1 MGCALPMLLPSI
13 EARSCWHFERRESV
27 NRIDRLTAI
36 LLLLQGKK
44 RTAGEIAQHFEISRR
59 TVLRDIAALCEMGI
73 PITTELGAAGGYTL
87 PSDYSLPPLAL
98 TLHEAFLLRLALS
111 SLSQLGATPFKQAR
125 ESLLAKVQTLL
136 PRHED
141 ENLEQFTQTLSLD
154 IPTRAYPTPFLDQ
167 LLENARTRRWI
178 VAAYRSEKGVSRQT
192 LLPTHLRS
200 EAGLWYCEAYS
211 YERQATRVYR
221 VDRFLEVKTALEP
234 PRMQPPAMPVH
245 HVHPSFPEIH
255 IHLTARGVLRLER
268 EPHLIA
274 HIQRTEVEEGLLRLR
289 LQPEEYD
296 WLIRILLSLGT
307 DAKVLAPDTLRARLQ
322 QKAQEIADSYKN
334 G

>member
-1 MGCALPMLLPSI
+1 M
-13 EARSCWHFERRESV
+13 

-36 LLLLQGKK
+36 LLLLQAKK
-44 RTAGEIAQHFEISRR
+44 RTAGEIAQHFEVSRR
-59 TVLRDIAALCEMGI
+59 TVLRDIEALCEMGI
-73 PITTELGAAGGYTL
+73 PIATELGATGGYTL

-98 TLHEAFLLRLALS
+98 TLQEALLLRLALS

-125 ESLLAKVQTLL
+125 ASFLAKVQTLL
-136 PRHED
+136 PRR
-141 ENLEQFTQTLSLD
+141 ENESLEQFTQTLSLA
-154 IPTRAYPTPFLDQ
+154 IPTHAYPTPFLDH
-167 LLENARTRRWI
+167 LLENARARRWV
-178 VAAYRSEKGVSRQT
+178 VAAYRSEKGVSWQT

-234 PRMQPPAMPVH
+234 PQIQLPDMPVH

-274 HIQRTEVEEGLLRLR
+274 RVQRTEAGEGSLRLHLR
-289 LQPEEYD
+289 PEEYD
-296 WLIRILLSLGT
+296 WLVHILLSLGT
-307 DAKVLAPDTLRARLQ
+307 DAKVLAPDTLRAHLQ
-322 QKAQEIADSYKN
+322 QQAQDIADFYKN

>member
-1 MGCALPMLLPSI
+1 
-13 EARSCWHFERRESV
+13 V

-59 TVLRDIAALCEMGI
+59 TALRDIEALCEMGI
-73 PITTELGAAGGYTL
+73 PITTALGASGGYTL

-98 TLHEAFLLRLALS
+98 TLHEALLLRLALS
-111 SLSQLGATPFKQAR
+111 SLSQLGATPFKQEC

-136 PRHED
+136 PRSEN
-141 ENLEQFTQTLSLD
+141 ENLEQFAQTLSLD
-154 IPTRAYPTPFLDQ
+154 IPTHAYPTPFLDH
-167 LLENARTRRWI
+167 LLESARARRW
-178 VAAYRSEKGVSRQT
+178 VVGTYRSEKGVSRQT
-192 LLPTHLRS
+192 LLPTHLRSEAGLWYCEAYSS

-234 PRMQPPAMPVH
+234 PQMQPPTAPIH

-268 EPHLIA
+268 EPYLIA
-274 HIQRTEVEEGLLRLR
+274 HVQPTEAGEGSLSLHLR
-289 LQPEEYD
+289 PEEYD
-296 WLIRILLSLGT
+296 WLVRILLTLGT
-307 DAKVLAPDTLRARLQ
+307 DAKVLEPETLRTHLQ
-322 QKAQEIADSYKN
+322 HKAQEIADAYKN
-334 G
+334 C